1 MKRWLSVL
9 PILVAAGGPAYAE
22 IQITDARIA
31 AGDVVIQGRTA
42 AAKQTVVPDGKENLA
57 VTTGADRKF
66 TIKLDYFPANCTVSL
81 KAGDDS
87 RDVVVSMCGPRGP
100 AGAAGEAGPA
110 GPAGPQGPAGPA
122 GPRGEKG
129 DAGPAGTAG
138 APGAAGP
145 AGPRG
150 EKGEKGEK
158 GDKGDKGDKGAAAG
172 AKQ

>member
-9 PILVAAGGPAYAE
+9 PILVAAGGPAYAD
-22 IQITDARIA
+22 ITITDARIA
-31 AGDVVIQGRTA
+31 AGSVVIDGRTA
-42 AAKQTVVPDGKENLA
+42 AAKQTVTPDGKEALA

-66 TIKLDYFPANCTVSL
+66 SLKLDYFPNNCIVTL
-81 KAGDDS
+81 KAGEDT

-100 AGAAGEAGPA
+100 AGVGEAGPA

-129 DAGPAGTAG
+129 EAGPAGPA
-138 APGAAGP
+138 GAAGP
-145 AGPRG
+145 AGPR
-150 EKGEKGEK
+150 GEKGEK
-158 GDKGDKGDKGAAAG
+158 GDKGDKGDKGAAAN